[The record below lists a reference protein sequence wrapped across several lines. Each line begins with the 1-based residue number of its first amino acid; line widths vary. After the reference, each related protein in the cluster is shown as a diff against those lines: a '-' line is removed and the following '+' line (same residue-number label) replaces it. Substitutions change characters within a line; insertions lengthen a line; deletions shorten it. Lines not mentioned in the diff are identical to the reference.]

1 MYQLLSE
8 SAEFVEDVTKTFGLL
23 FSWTRC
29 TSINSSLAV
38 AQMAAQCFTTLSLS
52 SGGSC
57 L

>member
-8 SAEFVEDVTKTFGLL
+8 LAEFCRRDDKTFGLL

-29 TSINSSLAV
+29 INNSSAI

-52 SGGSC
+52 SGGNC

>member
-1 MYQLLSE
+1 VYQLLSE